1 MEDRAFQ
8 AEGQKA
14 QDVRE
19 PGLSKETK
27 PRPLGP
33 EQSDGEGGR
42 DEDVGGVGGDR
53 TTRVPAGPGE
63 RFALSSR

>member
-1 MEDRAFQ
+1 MEERAFP

-14 QDVRE
+14 QDARE
-19 PGLSKETK
+19 PGLSKEMK

-42 DEDVGGVGGDR
+42 R
-53 TTRVPAGPGE
+53 
-63 RFALSSR
+63 

>member
-1 MEDRAFQ
+1 MEERAFL

-14 QDVRE
+14 QDARE
-19 PGLSKETK
+19 LGLSKEMK

-42 DEDVGGVGGDR
+42 R
-53 TTRVPAGPGE
+53 
-63 RFALSSR
+63 